1 MQLIKHNLYFYNETT
16 QKFIF
21 LKSLKGAEM
30 NVVQTEISAGKVSME
45 SDAYDAYL
53 CVMMGV

>member
-16 QKFIF
+16 QKFIL